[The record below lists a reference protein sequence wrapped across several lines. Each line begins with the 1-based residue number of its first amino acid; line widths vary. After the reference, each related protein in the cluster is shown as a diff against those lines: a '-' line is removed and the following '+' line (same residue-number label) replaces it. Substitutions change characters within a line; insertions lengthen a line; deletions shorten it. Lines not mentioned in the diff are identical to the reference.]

1 MQQLAIMCVLCSA
14 AIVCLLGVAHW
25 VLTFF
30 SDKFQPRDQ
39 SLLLHLQRE
48 SPQLTRQTSMWRAWI
63 GFNASHSL
71 GAIFFGLNLGYFALV
86 EPAILMNSYFLQGLS
101 LTFLLSYVL
110 LARRYWF
117 NIPLRGC
124 MAASLLFIAAILL
137 WHN

>member
-48 SPQLTRQTSMWRAWI
+48 SPIIVSM
-63 GFNASHSL
+63 
-71 GAIFFGLNLGYFALV
+71 LN
-86 EPAILMNSYFLQGLS
+86 
-101 LTFLLSYVL
+101 
-110 LARRYWF
+110 
-117 NIPLRGC
+117 
-124 MAASLLFIAAILL
+124 
-137 WHN
+137 